1 MENDSV
7 RRGPSVRCW
16 NTGWAIPALVP
27 LRAQRDHTERRGGT
41 GAQGC
46 SVAAGPSEGPPN
58 PDKGQEAR
66 AAKGRGHF
74 SCAGCTSCPFLPK
87 AWGEAR

>member
-1 MENDSV
+1 MEQ
-7 RRGPSVRCW
+7 RQRKEGPQCKVLEHRL
-16 NTGWAIPALVP
+16 G
-27 LRAQRDHTERRGGT
+27 HTRSSPSEGTEGPHREEGGT

-46 SVAAGPSEGPPN
+46 PVAAGPSEGPPN

-74 SCAGCTSCPFLPK
+74 SCTRCTSCPFLPK